1 MKEEQAQI
9 EKEREK
15 ERDISVML
23 MNHASGD
30 YTLAVSVSSGP
41 RKLLLLIVLALRSIV
56 NSCEQLIAID
66 RHCRL

>member
-1 MKEEQAQI
+1 MKEKE
-9 EKEREK
+9 ERE
-15 ERDISVML
+15 ISVRL

-41 RKLLLLIVLALRSIV
+41 RKLLLLIVSRSAIDREFLRTV
-56 NSCEQLIAID
+56 NVID